1 MPPSWTSPA
10 AAASQSTTGRAA
22 AALSLAVGAVLP
34 AAHPAKTSA
43 AALSTAMAPS
53 AFALRVLM

>member
-10 AAASQSTTGRAA
+10 SAASQSTVGSAA
-22 AALSLAVGAVLP
+22 AGLPDALGAVLP
-34 AAHPAKTSA
+34 AAHPAKTIA
-43 AALSTAMAPS
+43 AALSRATAPS